1 MGKYTV
7 SVYSGFELGYNIQS
21 NFFISL
27 WEYLKTLRYPSIRD
41 IVGKILK
48 K

>member
-7 SVYSGFELGYNIQS
+7 SEVALNGYNIQS
-21 NFFISL
+21 NFVISL